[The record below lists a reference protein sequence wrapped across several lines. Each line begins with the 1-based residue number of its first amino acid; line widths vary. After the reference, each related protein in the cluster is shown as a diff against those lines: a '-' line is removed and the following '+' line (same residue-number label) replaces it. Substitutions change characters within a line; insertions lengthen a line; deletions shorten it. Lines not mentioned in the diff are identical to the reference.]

1 MNNINNMINMMYNNN
16 NGQMMNNIGI
26 NQIGI
31 NNQTNLMNYSAMN
44 TTTQN
49 VKNIIEPYE
58 KRIKELEEII
68 RQKDF
73 EIAVLKQKLNKKKAN
88 DMNINNQINM
98 INMNNPIN
106 MMNVNNQ
113 MNMIN
118 MNNPMNMFCPNID
131 EIIPKGKKLFLKVK
145 FENNEYD
152 IDCFQRDKASILRDK
167 VQINKLF
174 FDFVFNF
181 KRINMGQ
188 TFEEN
193 GIYND
198 TGIIEVK
205 PIIHL
210 IFDFNEIKYGLN
222 LSQDCPLDIAIYHY
236 LIELKDPFLLKVFAN
251 NGKKIDFIFNATRLN
266 IKEETP
272 LYKIFK
278 NAFNIIRVISF
289 GNLII
294 K

>member
-1 MNNINNMINMMYNNN
+1 MINMMYNNN

-26 NQIGI
+26 NPIGI

-88 DMNINNQINM
+88 DMNINNLMNT

-181 KRINMGQ
+181 KMINMGQ

-193 GIYND
+193 GIYTN
-198 TGIIEVK
+198 TGIIEIK
-205 PIIHL
+205 PIIQL
-210 IFDFNEIKYGLN
+210 IFNFNGIKYGLI

-278 NAFNIIRVISF
+278 NAFNTIRVISY
-289 GNLII
+289 GI
-294 K
+294 

>member
-26 NQIGI
+26 NPIGI
-31 NNQTNLMNYSAMN
+31 NIQTNLMNYSAMN
-44 TTTQN
+44 TTTHN
-49 VKNIIEPYE
+49 VKNIIQPYE

-88 DMNINNQINM
+88 DMNINNLMNT

-167 VQINKLF
+167 VQINKQF

-193 GIYND
+193 GIYTN
-198 TGIIEVK
+198 TGIIEIK
-205 PIIHL
+205 PIIQL
-210 IFDFNEIKYGLN
+210 IFNFNGIKYGLI

-236 LIELKDPFLLKVFAN
+236 LIELKDPFLLKEFAN

-278 NAFNIIRVISF
+278 NAFGNIIRVISH
-289 GNLII
+289 GI
-294 K
+294 

>member
-1 MNNINNMINMMYNNN
+1 MMNNINNMINMMYNNN

-26 NQIGI
+26 NPIGI
-31 NNQTNLMNYSAMN
+31 NIQTNLMNYSAMN

-88 DMNINNQINM
+88 DMNINNLMNT

-181 KRINMGQ
+181 KMINMGQ

-193 GIYND
+193 GIYTN
-198 TGIIEVK
+198 TGIIEIK
-205 PIIHL
+205 PIIQL
-210 IFDFNEIKYGLN
+210 IFNFNGIKYGLI

-278 NAFNIIRVISF
+278 NAFGNIIRVISH
-289 GNLII
+289 GI
-294 K
+294 

>member
-1 MNNINNMINMMYNNN
+1 MINMMYNNN

-26 NQIGI
+26 NPIGI
-31 NNQTNLMNYSAMN
+31 NIQTNLMNYSAMN

-88 DMNINNQINM
+88 DMNINNLMNM

-113 MNMIN
+113 MNMTN

-131 EIIPKGKKLFLKVK
+131 EIIPKGEKLLLKVK

-181 KRINMGQ
+181 KMINMGQ

-193 GIYND
+193 GIYTN

-205 PIIHL
+205 PIIQL

-222 LSQDCPLDIAIYHY
+222 LSHDCPLDIAIYHY

-278 NAFNIIRVISF
+278 NAFNTIRVISY
-289 GNLII
+289 GI
-294 K
+294 

>member
-26 NQIGI
+26 NPIGI
-31 NNQTNLMNYSAMN
+31 NIQTNLMNYSAMN

-88 DMNINNQINM
+88 DMNINNLMNT

-131 EIIPKGKKLFLKVK
+131 ELIQKGEKLLLKVK

-181 KRINMGQ
+181 KMINMGQ

-193 GIYND
+193 GIYTN

-205 PIIHL
+205 PIIQL
-210 IFDFNEIKYGLN
+210 IFNFNGIKYGLI

-278 NAFNIIRVISF
+278 NAFNTIRVISY
-289 GNLII
+289 GI
-294 K
+294 

>member
-1 MNNINNMINMMYNNN
+1 MINMMYNNN

-26 NQIGI
+26 NPIGI
-31 NNQTNLMNYSAMN
+31 NIQTNLMNYSAMN

-88 DMNINNQINM
+88 DMNINNLMNT

-131 EIIPKGKKLFLKVK
+131 EIIQKGEKLFLKVK

-181 KRINMGQ
+181 KMINMGQ

-193 GIYND
+193 GIYTN
-198 TGIIEVK
+198 TGIIEIK
-205 PIIHL
+205 PIIQL
-210 IFDFNEIKYGLN
+210 IFNFNGIKYGLI

-278 NAFNIIRVISF
+278 NAFNTIRVISY
-289 GNLII
+289 GI
-294 K
+294 

>member
-26 NQIGI
+26 NPIGI
-31 NNQTNLMNYSAMN
+31 NIQTNLMNYSAMN

-73 EIAVLKQKLNKKKAN
+73 EIAVLKQKLNNKKVN
-88 DMNINNQINM
+88 DMNINNQMNM
-98 INMNNPIN
+98 ANMNNPIN

-113 MNMIN
+113 MN
-118 MNNPMNMFCPNID
+118 NPMNMFCPNID
-131 EIIPKGKKLFLKVK
+131 EIIQKGKKLFLKVK

-152 IDCFQRDKASILRDK
+152 IDCFQRDKASILGDK

-181 KRINMGQ
+181 KMINMGQ

-193 GIYND
+193 GIYTN
-198 TGIIEVK
+198 TGIIEIK
-205 PIIHL
+205 PIIQL
-210 IFDFNEIKYGLN
+210 IFNFNGIKYGLI

-278 NAFNIIRVISF
+278 NAFNTIRVISY
-289 GNLII
+289 GI
-294 K
+294 

>member
-26 NQIGI
+26 NPIGI
-31 NNQTNLMNYSAMN
+31 NIQTNLMNYSAMN

-88 DMNINNQINM
+88 DMNINNLMNT

-181 KRINMGQ
+181 KMINMGQ

-193 GIYND
+193 GIYTN
-198 TGIIEVK
+198 TGIIEIK
-205 PIIHL
+205 PIIQL
-210 IFDFNEIKYGLN
+210 IFNFNGIKYGLI

-278 NAFNIIRVISF
+278 NAFNTIRVISY
-289 GNLII
+289 GI
-294 K
+294 

>member
-1 MNNINNMINMMYNNN
+1 
-16 NGQMMNNIGI
+16 
-26 NQIGI
+26 
-31 NNQTNLMNYSAMN
+31 
-44 TTTQN
+44 
-49 VKNIIEPYE
+49 
-58 KRIKELEEII
+58 
-68 RQKDF
+68 
-73 EIAVLKQKLNKKKAN
+73 
-88 DMNINNQINM
+88 MNINNLMNM

-113 MNMIN
+113 MNMID
-118 MNNPMNMFCPNID
+118 MNDPMNMFCPNID
-131 EIIPKGKKLFLKVK
+131 EIIQKGEKLLLKVK

-167 VQINKLF
+167 VQINKQF

-193 GIYND
+193 GIYTG

-205 PIIHL
+205 PIIQL
-210 IFDFNEIKYGLN
+210 IFRFNEIKYGLN

-236 LIELKDPFLLKVFAN
+236 LIGLKDPFLLKEFAN

-278 NAFNIIRVISF
+278 NAFGNTIRVISH
-289 GNLII
+289 GI
-294 K
+294 

>member
-1 MNNINNMINMMYNNN
+1 MINNISNMINMMYNNN

-26 NQIGI
+26 NPIGI

-131 EIIPKGKKLFLKVK
+131 EIIQKGEKLFLKVK

-167 VQINKLF
+167 VQINKQF

-181 KRINMGQ
+181 KRIKMGQ

-193 GIYND
+193 GIYTD

-210 IFDFNEIKYGLN
+210 IFNFNGIKYGLN

-251 NGKKIDFIFNATRLN
+251 NGKKIDFIFNAARLN

-272 LYKIFK
+272 IYKIFK
-278 NAFNIIRVISF
+278 NAFNIIRVISY
-289 GNLII
+289 GI
-294 K
+294 

>member
-26 NQIGI
+26 NPIGI

-73 EIAVLKQKLNKKKAN
+73 EIAVLKQKLNNKKVN
-88 DMNINNQINM
+88 DMNINNQMNM
-98 INMNNPIN
+98 ANMNNPIN

-113 MNMIN
+113 MN
-118 MNNPMNMFCPNID
+118 NPMNMFCPNID
-131 EIIPKGKKLFLKVK
+131 EIIQKGEKLFLKVK

-167 VQINKLF
+167 VQINKQF

-181 KRINMGQ
+181 KRIKMGQ

-193 GIYND
+193 GIYTN

-205 PIIHL
+205 PIIQL
-210 IFDFNEIKYGLN
+210 IFNFNEIRYGLN

-251 NGKKIDFIFNATRLN
+251 DGKKIDFIFNATRLN

-272 LYKIFK
+272 LYEIFK
-278 NAFNIIRVISF
+278 NAFCNTIRVISH
-289 GNLII
+289 GI
-294 K
+294 

>member
-1 MNNINNMINMMYNNN
+1 MNNMINIMYNNSN
-16 NGQMMNNIGI
+16 NGQRMNNIGM
-26 NQIGI
+26 NPIGI
-31 NNQTNLMNYSAMN
+31 NNQQNLMDYSAMD
-44 TTTQN
+44 TTAQN
-49 VKNIIEPYE
+49 VKNIIQPYE

-73 EIAVLKQKLNKKKAN
+73 EIAVLKQKLNNKKVN
-88 DMNINNQINM
+88 DMNINNQMNM
-98 INMNNPIN
+98 ANMNNPIH

-118 MNNPMNMFCPNID
+118 MNNPMHMFCPNID

-167 VQINKLF
+167 VQINKLI

-181 KRINMGQ
+181 KMINMGQ

-193 GIYND
+193 GIYTN
-198 TGIIEVK
+198 TGIIEIK
-205 PIIHL
+205 PIIQL
-210 IFDFNEIKYGLN
+210 IFNFNGIKYGLI

-278 NAFNIIRVISF
+278 NAFNTIHVISY

>member
-26 NQIGI
+26 NPIGI

-73 EIAVLKQKLNKKKAN
+73 EIAVLKQKLNNKKVN
-88 DMNINNQINM
+88 DMNINNQMNM
-98 INMNNPIN
+98 ANMNNPIN

-113 MNMIN
+113 MN
-118 MNNPMNMFCPNID
+118 NPMNMFCPNID
-131 EIIPKGKKLFLKVK
+131 EIIQKGKKLFLKVK

-152 IDCFQRDKASILRDK
+152 IDCFQRDKASILGDK
-167 VQINKLF
+167 VQINKQF

-181 KRINMGQ
+181 KRIKMGQ

-193 GIYND
+193 GIYTN

-205 PIIHL
+205 PIIQL
-210 IFDFNEIKYGLN
+210 IFIFNEIRYGLN

-278 NAFNIIRVISF
+278 NAFNTIHVISY